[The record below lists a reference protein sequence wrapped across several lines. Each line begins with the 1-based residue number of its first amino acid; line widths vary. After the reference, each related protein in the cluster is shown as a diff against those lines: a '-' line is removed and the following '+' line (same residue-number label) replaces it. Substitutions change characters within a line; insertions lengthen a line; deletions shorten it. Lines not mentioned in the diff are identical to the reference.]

1 MAKSK
6 RQLPTTSRTLYTLCQ
21 LGKSVTLFDVETLV
35 RILLEQ
41 PAGTP
46 YVIVFVLLLLCGFGM
61 PMPEDIILFAA
72 GLMAYYG
79 AADVYLM
86 IAISFA
92 GVMLGDSSVFTIGAK
107 YGRRVRKIGFVK
119 RLLPPKRMKLVR
131 KKLHE
136 QGNKVIFAARFMPGL
151 RTPIFFSAGTL
162 HLPFRVFFFYDGLA
176 ALISVPTIVYA
187 IYFFGDHV
195 DRVIKV
201 IKRLQ
206 FGVIGTIVVIAAIV
220 ILKTWWA
227 HKKERE
233 LET

>member
-1 MAKSK
+1 MQQS
-6 RQLPTTSRTLYTLCQ
+6 
-21 LGKSVTLFDVETLV
+21 G
-35 RILLEQ
+35 
-41 PAGTP
+41 PAP
-46 YVIVFVLLLLCGFGM
+46 YLIVFFILVACGFGL
-61 PMPEDIILFAA
+61 PMPEDVILFAA

-79 AADVYLM
+79 GADVYVM
-86 IAISFA
+86 IAVAFA
-92 GVMLGDSSVFTIGAK
+92 GVMMGDSCVFFIGAR
-107 YGRRVRKIGFVK
+107 YGRKVRKFGLVK
-119 RLLPPKRMKLVR
+119 RMLPPKRMKMVR
-131 KKLHE
+131 RKLHE

-176 ALISVPTIVYA
+176 AMISVPSIVYA

-206 FGVIGTIVVIAAIV
+206 FGVIGTILVLVAIVVI
-220 ILKTWWA
+220 KTWWT

-233 LET
+233 IETGL

>member
-1 MAKSK
+1 VDALLK
-6 RQLPTTSRTLYTLCQ
+6 
-21 LGKSVTLFDVETLV
+21 
-35 RILLEQ
+35 ILMDQ
-41 PAGTP
+41 PGGTP
-46 YVIVFVLLLLCGFGM
+46 YVIVFVLLLLCGFGL

-72 GLMAYYG
+72 GLLAYYG
-79 AADVYLM
+79 AADVYVM
-86 IAISFA
+86 IGVCFA

-107 YGRRVRKIGFVK
+107 FGRKVRKIGIVK
-119 RLLPPKRMKLVR
+119 RILPPKRMKLVR

-162 HLPFRVFFFYDGLA
+162 HLPFRVFFFYDGMA

-187 IYFFGDHV
+187 IFYFGDHV

-206 FGVIGTIVVIAAIV
+206 FGVIGTILVIAAIV
-220 ILKTWWA
+220 IIKTWWA
-227 HKKERE
+227 HKKEKE
-233 LET
+233 IEE